1 MDKVMHFGR
10 FANQAWGNRKVWN
23 TTLLFQRNK
32 KTKQK
37 NVKINKVTNNK
48 QASKEILILNRNWQM
63 QLSINQHNYELNLS
77 HAYHTR

>member
-1 MDKVMHFGR
+1 MDKVMHFGC

-23 TTLLFQRNK
+23 TALLFQRNK